1 MGDKG
6 HVGGLKMGQ
15 NSMSFLKLQYVTL
28 SELIEQDD
36 EK

>member
-6 HVGGLKMGQ
+6 HVGVLKMGQ